1 MMQYED
7 DPLFKL
13 INGIHKMA
21 DELNHNLE
29 SFKVIV
35 SVQHTHNACFLND
48 ISDLNHRVSALERER
63 LTMEG
68 R

>member
-1 MMQYED
+1 MMQYKD

-13 INGIHKMA
+13 IDGIHKMA
-21 DELNHNLE
+21 EELNHNLE

-35 SVQHTHNACFLND
+35 SVQHTHNECFLND
-48 ISDLNHRVSALERER
+48 IIDLNQRVSALERK
-63 LTMEG
+63 TMEG